1 MAKNKAHKNSIIQND
16 QDTERFNELR
26 LQQITDSLPSVER
39 TELDDMMQARLQEA
53 ENFLAPAVERMRQ
66 EQQQLR
72 QRLTRY
78 QTESEALA
86 QLLLQQE
93 QLVADAGRWLQEFD
107 RRNQNIQQTYTYLGL
122 TIK

>member
-1 MAKNKAHKNSIIQND
+1 MARNKNSITQND
-16 QDTERFNELR
+16 QGTDRFNELR
-26 LQQITDSLPSVER
+26 LQQITDSLPPAEQA
-39 TELDDMMQARLQEA
+39 ELDDMMQARLQEA
-53 ENFLAPAVERMRQ
+53 ENFLTPAVERMRQ

-72 QRLTRY
+72 QRLTQY

-93 QLVADAGRWLQEFD
+93 QLVADASRWLQEFD
-107 RRNQNIQQTYTYLGL
+107 RRNQNIQQAYTHLGL